1 MYRTQHLLAEKEAL
15 YIAGPECFYTY
26 GYDMLAAM
34 RKKAEALG
42 FNVTLPNDHPLDMEN
57 PDLQKRA
64 DSIFEDLKRD
74 MNETT
79 IIVSDLEAFRGAEPD
94 SGTIY
99 EIGMAYAKGALSYG
113 YTRDK
118 RSIAVKNQNS
128 RLKNADIVDENGKKL
143 PYADLPFSPNIIGS
157 TKIVEGDFDDCLK
170 VILTD
175 LEERYK
181 KQALSGISNEG
192 EKQSVSKVTVRKD
205 IPTVYLS
212 GPERYDEKAEQL
224 YTKMKETCQT
234 YGLYAVTP
242 IDTALEKTKINT
254 ENPYMRAAS
263 EFNQC
268 QQHVRDC
275 DAIIADLNDFRGYE
289 ICNDVGFECGMAF
302 QLGKKLYG
310 YMENT
315 DKLIHKIPHLGE
327 EKEFRDQAGSNVENF
342 DYPANLMFGSS
353 MDIFQGKFEDIIQYV
368 AKELKAKKA

>member
-1 MYRTQHLLAEKEAL
+1 MYRTQHLLAEKEAV

-26 GYDMLAAM
+26 GYDLLAAM

-42 FNVTLPNDHPLDMEN
+42 FQVTLPNDHPLDMEN

-79 IIVSDLEAFRGAEPD
+79 IIVSDLEAYRGAEPD

-118 RSIAVKNQNS
+118 RSLAVKNQGSGLN
-128 RLKNADIVDENGKKL
+128 NGVVTDEKGKKM

-157 TKIVEGDFDDCLK
+157 TKIIEGDFDDCLK
-170 VILTD
+170 IILTD

-181 KQALSGISNEG
+181 HQALSGEERKNEKPEKK
-192 EKQSVSKVTVRKD
+192 EKQDLPV
-205 IPTVYLS
+205 VYLA
-212 GPERYDEKAEQL
+212 GPERYEENVLQIYQEMKAI
-224 YTKMKETCQT
+224 CRRH
-234 YGLYAVTP
+234 GLYAVTP
-242 IDTALEKTKINT
+242 ADNAEGKERIQTD
-254 ENPYMRAAS
+254 NPYVRAAN
-263 EFNQC
+263 EFDHC

-275 DAIIADLNDFRGYE
+275 DAVLANLNNFRGYE
-289 ICNDVGFECGMAF
+289 ISNDVGFECGMAF

-310 YMENT
+310 YMDDA

-327 EKEFRDQAGSNVENF
+327 EKEFRDQSGSNVENF

-353 MDIFQGKFEDIIQYV
+353 MTILSGDFEELVRYA
-368 AKELKAKKA
+368 AKELKEQKS